1 MSQLREQLQSFKR
14 DYASARYP
22 GNLAEELLAPA
33 RGGGRMRIVAWATVA
48 TGIAAAILISL
59 LHTPTSAPKPPG
71 APTAI
76 ATTLGV
82 EEVHDTSVAVSEMAS
97 LPAFPDDIPLAPS
110 AEAMDIGSM
119 PSFPSLD
126 LSFEGEIENAATTK
140 ESV

>member
-1 MSQLREQLQSFKR
+1 MSQLRDQLQSLKR

-22 GNLAEELLAPA
+22 GNLADELLKPA
-33 RGGGRMRIVAWATVA
+33 RSPMRIVAWTTLA

-59 LHTPTSAPKPPG
+59 LHTPTMTPKPPIQ
-71 APTAI
+71 PTVI
-76 ATTLGV
+76 ATTLNA
-82 EEVHDTSVAVSEMAS
+82 EDLHETAVAVSEMSS
-97 LPAFPDDIPLAPS
+97 LPSFPDDIPLAPT

-126 LSFEGEIENAATTK
+126 LNFEGEIENASTTK